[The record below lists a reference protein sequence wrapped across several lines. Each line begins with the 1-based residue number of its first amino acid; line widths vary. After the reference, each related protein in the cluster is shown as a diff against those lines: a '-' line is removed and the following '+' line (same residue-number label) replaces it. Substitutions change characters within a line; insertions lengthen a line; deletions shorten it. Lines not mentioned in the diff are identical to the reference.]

1 MLKRTLI
8 ALAWT
13 LAWVLIL
20 VLLRAAIHWAD
31 VQSSHSPQEDMWSR
45 LIQVLWLFQAATLV
59 IPVGFVWLVATRKMP
74 LK

>member
-13 LAWVLIL
+13 LAWVLVL
-20 VLLRAAIHWAD
+20 VFLRAAIHWAD
-31 VQSSHSPQEDMWSR
+31 VQSSHSPQEDMWYR
-45 LIQVLWLFQAATLV
+45 LIQVLWLFLAVTFV
-59 IPVGFVWLVATRKMP
+59 IPIGFVWLAMTRKVP